1 MQTFSEIENL
11 VFSEIQKIDWKKQ
24 PAGLYEPMKYM
35 MSLGG
40 KHIRPI
46 LTLMACNI
54 FSDDIKIALKPA
66 LGIEIFHNFTLLHD
80 DIMDNADIR
89 RGNPSVHKKW
99 NINTAILS
107 GDAMQTIAYQYI
119 SQTPEKFLTEVL
131 QIFSQ
136 TSLEIC
142 EGQQLDMDFESRET
156 VTEAE
161 YLEMIRL
168 KTAVLLACALKTG
181 AILGGANATDAQLLY
196 EFGINLGL
204 AFQLKDDLLD
214 VYGDEH
220 TFGKKTGGDILCNK
234 KTFLLIHVLQLAENE
249 DSADLKRW
257 LKITEIS
264 DKKISAVTQIYNRV
278 GVKAICENKIEY
290 YYNRGLQNLEQ
301 LSVNKEKTQEL
312 VTLSK
317 KLMNRNE

>member
-1 MQTFSEIENL
+1 MLF
-11 VFSEIQKIDWKKQ
+11 
-24 PAGLYEPMKYM
+24 
-35 MSLGG
+35 
-40 KHIRPI
+40 R
-46 LTLMACNI
+46 
-54 FSDDIKIALKPA
+54 
-66 LGIEIFHNFTLLHD
+66 
-80 DIMDNADIR
+80 
-89 RGNPSVHKKW
+89 SV
-99 NINTAILS
+99 NTAILS

-142 EGQQLDMDFESRET
+142 EGQQLDMDYESREA

-181 AILGGANATDAQLLY
+181 AILGGANAADAQLIY
-196 EFGINLGL
+196 KFGINLGL

-234 KTFLLIHVLQLAENE
+234 KTFLLIHALQLAENE
-249 DSADLKRW
+249 DFTDLKRR
-257 LKITEIS
+257 LKTTEIS
-264 DKKISAVTQIYNRV
+264 DEKISAVTQIYNRV
-278 GVKAICENKIEY
+278 GVKVICEEKITY

-312 VTLSK
+312 IDLSK
-317 KLMNRNE
+317 KLMNRND